1 MPKKRRNQGRNK
13 YNRGHVKP
21 IVCVN
26 CGRRC
31 PKDKAVKRFTI
42 RDIVDASSK
51 KDLEENRAFE
61 QYIVPKLYIKMQ
73 YCVGCGIHARI
84 VKVRSTTERR
94 NRAPPARVQ
103 RDATGKVIQKKEDQ
117 K

>member
-26 CGRRC
+26 CGRLC
-31 PKDKAVKRFTI
+31 PKDKAIKRFTI

-51 KDLEENRAFE
+51 KDLE
-61 QYIVPKLYIKMQ
+61 
-73 YCVGCGIHARI
+73 
-84 VKVRSTTERR
+84 
-94 NRAPPARVQ
+94 
-103 RDATGKVIQKKEDQ
+103 
-117 K
+117 